1 MTSEKLE
8 RSLSKIIKKNFP
20 EQMAFL
26 AGLVRARSAN
36 HFTPEE
42 STAEEPVEREVAEM
56 IRKRLKKWG
65 LKPKFVGTS
74 LLRPNVVCNV
84 GSKRARKSL
93 MFNGH
98 MDTAVPSEDYTLAPF
113 SGAVRGNRLYGV
125 GAYDMKGSLTGYLYA
140 VKALL
145 DAGVELDGRLL
156 LTFVV
161 DQEPGACSGFG
172 TAYLLTRGIAAKA
185 AIVGEPGTGKI
196 AVGHRGGYRFKL
208 TTFGEAVN
216 TGVSSW
222 ERGEQGRNA
231 IVDMARV
238 ISGLQNLEIP
248 FKPAR
253 AFPGREPVFT
263 FPVKIRG
270 GSAAAMVPERCV
282 AYGDVRLLPGNSD
295 KQVRMLIREKL
306 LQLPD
311 IKYEIED
318 VLFVPAVEVD
328 QKEEIV
334 ETLSEVAREVLGRK
348 PVTEGAGPWNDAW
361 MLIKR
366 DIPTVCG
373 FGPDGE
379 GAHGPDEWVDLESLR
394 KVTEIYARTAVRYL
408 GVVEK

>member
-1 MTSEKLE
+1 MTSSALE
-8 RSLSKIIKKNFP
+8 RSISKVIKKNFS
-20 EQMAFL
+20 EQVAFL
-26 AGLVRARSAN
+26 ASLVRARSVN

-42 STAEEPVEREVAEM
+42 SKVDEPIEREVAEM

-65 LKPKFVGTS
+65 LKPKFVGASTA
-74 LLRPNVVCNV
+74 RPNVVCSL
-84 GSKRARKSL
+84 GLKRARKSL
-93 MFNGH
+93 LLNGH

-125 GAYDMKGSLTGYLYA
+125 GAFDMKGSLTAYMYA
-140 VKALL
+140 AKAL
-145 DAGVELDGRLL
+145 AEVGVQLDGRLIL
-156 LTFVV
+156 AFVV
-161 DQEPGACSGFG
+161 DQEPGASSAWG
-172 TAYLLTRGIAAKA
+172 TAYLLSKGLLAKA
-185 AIVGEPGTGKI
+185 AVVGEPGTGKI

-222 ERGEQGRNA
+222 EKGEQGRNA

-238 ISGLQNLEIP
+238 ITALQKLEIP
-248 FKPAR
+248 FKSAR

-270 GSAAAMVPERCV
+270 GAAVAMVPERCV

-295 KQVRMLIREKL
+295 KQVRMLIKEKL
-306 LQLPD
+306 LQLAD

-318 VLFVPAVEVD
+318 ILFVPAVEVD
-328 QKEEIV
+328 TKEEIV
-334 ETLSEVAREVLGRK
+334 ETLSEVARETLGHK
-348 PVTEGAGPWNDAW
+348 SVIEGAGPWNDAW

-394 KVTEIYARTAVRYL
+394 KVTEIYAKLAVRYL
-408 GVVEK
+408 GVVGK